1 MSQGVSLL
9 RTPTQV
15 RTTAFIA
22 YALAIVAALLV
33 SFVVHALFGSQ
44 GRGGFMDLNFGGIL
58 ETLAFVFTFSNA
70 LLLARVTFHLPISTL
85 MTCGILTPP
94 PAKNFAQK
102 LETLE
107 NPSTLELGSG
117 LTVLRQNGKPV
128 GIHDGRRT
136 LDWDK
141 IAKISGNVAVTEL
154 RALLA
159 KSDFVAVLDDDAFYG
174 VITQD
179 MFISGLWRGLEPSRS

>member
-1 MSQGVSLL
+1 M

-22 YALAIVAALLV
+22 YGLAVFAALLV
-33 SFVVHALFGSQ
+33 SYVVHALFGSQ

-70 LLLARVTFHLPISTL
+70 LLLARVTFQLPITTL
-85 MTCGILTPP
+85 MSCGILTPP
-94 PAKNFAQK
+94 PAKKFAQQ

-107 NPSTLELGSG
+107 NPSIIELGSG
-117 LTVLRQNGKPV
+117 LTVLRQNGKPI
-128 GIHDGRRT
+128 GIHDGRRA
-136 LDWDK
+136 LEWDK
-141 IAKISGNVAVTEL
+141 IVKIPGNVAVTEL

-159 KSDFVAVLDDDAFYG
+159 KSDFVAVLDGESFCG

-179 MFISGLWRGLEPSRS
+179 MFISGLWRVTRQS

>member
-1 MSQGVSLL
+1 M

-22 YALAIVAALLV
+22 YALAVVVALLV

-44 GRGGFMDLNFGGIL
+44 GRSGFMDLNFGGIL

-94 PAKNFAQK
+94 PAKNFAKK

-107 NPSTLELGSG
+107 N
-117 LTVLRQNGKPV
+117 Q
-128 GIHDGRRT
+128 IGRASCRER
-136 LDWDK
+136 
-141 IAKISGNVAVTEL
+141 V
-154 RALLA
+154 
-159 KSDFVAVLDDDAFYG
+159 
-174 VITQD
+174 
-179 MFISGLWRGLEPSRS
+179 